1 MKTDFAFGGSEL
13 RLEHFVIVMKSQK
26 AKCGIAVKC
35 ERPRPIAPSAP
46 FKKTPQGVFFIA
58 Y

>member
-1 MKTDFAFGGSEL
+1 MIE
-13 RLEHFVIVMKSQK
+13 MKSQK

-58 Y
+58 IVILSKENNLETLF